1 MPLIQ
6 NVEDLDLF
14 EEKSVMNTNMKL
26 KDSQILWKNL
36 QVFSVEEI

>member
-14 EEKSVMNTNMKL
+14 EEKSVMNTNMNL